1 MDEKYEILIKEIKKK
16 DERISQFLSAQ
27 FSPDVRILL
36 SPEGESAIKE
46 FFEKNNFKRVA
57 IYGGGFVGKI
67 LYRYISL
74 FLENIL
80 VIDRQSETPFFS
92 KSTITSLDV
101 VRMAEVDIIII
112 TPIFYYDEIFADLT
126 KRGFNNII
134 TLPEIWVE
142 INRKIDQGRKS

>member
-1 MDEKYEILIKEIKKK
+1 MDGKYEILIKEIKKK

-27 FSPDVRILL
+27 FSPDARILL
-36 SPEGESAIKE
+36 SSEGQSAIKE

-67 LYRYISL
+67 LYLCIAL
-74 FLENIL
+74 FLKNIL
-80 VIDRQSETPFFS
+80 VIDRQSETPFFG
-92 KSTITSLDV
+92 KSEITSLNV
-101 VRMAEVDIIII
+101 LQIAEVDIIII
-112 TPIFYYDEIFADLT
+112 TPLFYYDEIFADLT

-142 INRKIDQGRKS
+142 INRKIDQGKS